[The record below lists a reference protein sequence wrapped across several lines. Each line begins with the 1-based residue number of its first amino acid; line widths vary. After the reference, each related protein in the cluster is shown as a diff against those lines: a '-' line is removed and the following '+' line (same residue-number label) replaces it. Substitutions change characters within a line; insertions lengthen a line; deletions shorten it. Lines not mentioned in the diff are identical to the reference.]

1 MLSDDELV
9 EQILLGNENVAE
21 ELIKRYYTSILRYCR
36 WHCSNLEKAEDL
48 TQETFLKLFKNLS
61 GYKGKKK
68 FKAYLYTIA
77 NHLCIDESRKVE
89 FYPLEDEENIAHEYN
104 DIVRLEDRAEISYF
118 LNFLSSEQREAVI
131 LRFGEQLS
139 FGEIAK
145 VMGCNMRT
153 AQSRVRNAL
162 KIMRKEQEN
171 ERKNLKGYL
180 QQSLG
185 EEVQPK
191 RLEETIKLCTEIVRE
206 QEVTRAEPRTGFFH
220 YLSDVFRFEGIPIFG
235 LQAVTLFIVCLTI
248 ASIADVPKNIPIFMP
263 LFVLAIMPA
272 IFKSQYYGMSEIEAV
287 TRASGAQITLAKL
300 VLAGAA
306 NLVCITILLCM
317 EVYLQNSYK
326 EIGQMVLYC
335 LVPYLVCMVA
345 LLRLIRLQKKQSL
358 QICAIVMLGS
368 CICWGMSA
376 RILPWLYETS
386 AVGVWIVTF
395 LIFAMFFI
403 NEIHYIAEMRKEG
416 KMYGIVA

>member
-1 MLSDDELV
+1 MQEFAKILSNVEIAKDIWKMELKTDLAKTAKPGQFIEITV
-9 EQILLGNENVAE
+9 PGFYLRRPISISEIKEDILVIIYKVLGEGTLKMTELEGKLDIFGPLGNGFPIEDKE

-89 FYPLEDEENIAHEYN
+89 FYPLEDEENIVHEYN

-171 ERKNLKGYL
+171 ER
-180 QQSLG
+180 
-185 EEVQPK
+185 
-191 RLEETIKLCTEIVRE
+191 
-206 QEVTRAEPRTGFFH
+206 
-220 YLSDVFRFEGIPIFG
+220 
-235 LQAVTLFIVCLTI
+235 
-248 ASIADVPKNIPIFMP
+248 
-263 LFVLAIMPA
+263 
-272 IFKSQYYGMSEIEAV
+272 
-287 TRASGAQITLAKL
+287 
-300 VLAGAA
+300 
-306 NLVCITILLCM
+306 
-317 EVYLQNSYK
+317 
-326 EIGQMVLYC
+326 
-335 LVPYLVCMVA
+335 
-345 LLRLIRLQKKQSL
+345 
-358 QICAIVMLGS
+358 
-368 CICWGMSA
+368 
-376 RILPWLYETS
+376 
-386 AVGVWIVTF
+386 
-395 LIFAMFFI
+395 
-403 NEIHYIAEMRKEG
+403 
-416 KMYGIVA
+416 